1 MEQKVSNDFLT
12 SMLNKW
18 GDKWWFKMAFIT
30 IIIYFISAPIITTII
45 TNSYQSQNISQSITS
60 TLDDRDA
67 DASRRH
73 RVNYEISR
81 QAYALAKHTMEEY
94 VPLTK
99 SEYIFLLEFH
109 NGSENVM
116 TGIQFCRFD
125 MTLEVAKEEMPY
137 VPIEKFKDDIVARYD
152 ILLSDKMASNKVQYY
167 TQVEFEKVDKYLA
180 YQMTYVDAKSYA
192 VVSLKDKDGKIFGA
206 LLCISSDDSNMDLLA
221 VRELAD
227 NLEDVFTNKI
237 QK

>member
-1 MEQKVSNDFLT
+1 MEHKVSNDFLT
-12 SMLNKW
+12 TMLNKW
-18 GDKWWFKMAFIT
+18 GDKWWFKASLIA

-45 TNSYQSQNISQSITS
+45 TNSYQSQNISQSITN

-67 DASRRH
+67 DATRRH
-73 RVNYEISR
+73 RANFEASR

-109 NGSENVM
+109 NGTENVM

-125 MTLEVAKEEMPY
+125 MTLEVAAENMQY

-167 TQVEFEKVDKYLA
+167 TQAEFEKVDRYLA

-192 VVSLKDKDGKIFGA
+192 LVSLKNHDGKIFGA
-206 LLCISSDDSNMDLLA
+206 LLCISSDSTDMDLLA
-221 VRELAD
+221 VRELAVT
-227 NLEDVFTNKI
+227 LEDVFTDKI
-237 QK
+237 QR